1 MMPKPFA
8 PLLAFIMLILSL
20 LPQHSYAA
28 FPVKQQ
34 ETIVTAETYSYKET
48 VKNAIAKY
56 TAPQDGATTH
66 SGKGGLGLAAL
77 ILGVAGVF
85 FFGAAFLVPTL
96 AFLGTFGFVSSLLA
110 IIFGAIGLK
119 GDNAS
124 YARAGMILGIVT
136 LGLLLLLG
144 IAAIIA
150 LILFW

>member
-1 MMPKPFA
+1 MPKSFA
-8 PLLAFIMLILSL
+8 PLLAFIVLILFL

-56 TAPQDGATTH
+56 TTPQEGSTAK

-77 ILGVAGVF
+77 ILGIAGVF
-85 FFGAAFLVPTL
+85 FFGAAFLAPTL
-96 AFLGTFGFVSSLLA
+96 GFLGSLGFVSSLLA
-110 IIFGAIGLK
+110 IILGAVGLK
-119 GDNAS
+119 GEDGNM
-124 YARAGMILGIVT
+124 ARAGMILGIVT

-144 IAAIIA
+144 IAAIII
-150 LILFW
+150 LIAFW